1 MYHVENIFSRQVGER
16 VAKVRTAMKMTQAD
30 LARGMS
36 ERLGKEVRPL
46 TVTRLEGGKRP
57 IVVDELK
64 AAAATLRVS
73 VADLMAVDDDLDFE
87 YLAVVLAAED
97 KSRAKYELGRAV
109 REFLSAEALLNE
121 LFGLNLDL
129 TALPMS
135 TRMFV
140 AQMAKSTH
148 FDQVVDEAR
157 RDWFDAKKGKD
168 HDAEA

>member
-1 MYHVENIFSRQVGER
+1 
-16 VAKVRTAMKMTQAD
+16 MKMTQAE

-73 VADLMAVDDDLDFE
+73 VADLMNTDDDLDFE
-87 YLAVVLAAED
+87 YLAVVMAAEQ
-97 KSRAKYELGRAV
+97 KSRAKYTLTSAV
-109 REFLSAEALLNE
+109 REFLSAEAYLTKLIE
-121 LFGLNLDL
+121 MRLDL
-129 TALPMS
+129 TKLPAA
-135 TRMFV
+135 TQMFV
-140 AQMAKSTH
+140 AQMTKSTP
-148 FDQVVDEAR
+148 FNRVVDEAR
-157 RDWFDAKKGKD
+157 RDWGKD

>member
-1 MYHVENIFSRQVGER
+1 
-16 VAKVRTAMKMTQAD
+16 MKMTQAE

-64 AAAATLRVS
+64 AAAETLRVS
-73 VADLMAVDDDLDFE
+73 VADLMNTDDDLDFE
-87 YLAVVLAAED
+87 YLAVIMAAEQ
-97 KSRAKYELGRAV
+97 KSRATYNLASAV
-109 REFLSAEALLNE
+109 REWLSAEAYLSKMME
-121 LFGLNLDL
+121 LRLNL
-129 TALPMS
+129 TTLPGS
-135 TRMFV
+135 TQMFV
-140 AQMAKSTH
+140 GQMYRTP

-157 RDWFDAKKGKD
+157 RDWGKD